1 MGMGTQT
8 PDDLSDFTREQRTY
22 LAKTKTVLLAGNG
35 PAVLVLTEMP
45 GISPDVADFARRI
58 VDIGCTV
65 VVPSLYGEPGRP
77 VTVGYSVKSLAKG
90 CVAREFAAFSTKKSP
105 PVTDWLRALARDVHG
120 EAGGPGVGVV
130 GMCWSGGFALAMM
143 VDPVVVAPVLSQ
155 PSLPLGIG
163 RKRKAAPHLSKVD
176 LAVVKE
182 RVAEGCPVLGLRF
195 SEDSMSPAARFDT
208 LRRELGEG
216 FVAVE
221 IDSGAGNRNG
231 VSRRAHSVLT
241 LDLQDEP
248 GHATRRALDQV
259 LDLFRARL
267 LS

>member
-8 PDDLSDFTREQRTY
+8 PDDLGDFTREDKTY
-22 LAKTKTVLLAGNG
+22 LGKTKAVFTAGSG

-45 GISPDVADFARRI
+45 GISPDVAVFARRI
-58 VDIGCTV
+58 ADIGCTV
-65 VVPSLYGEPGRP
+65 VMPSLYGDPGRP
-77 VTVGYSVKSLAKG
+77 VSVGYSVKNLARG
-90 CVAREFAAFSTKKSP
+90 CIVREFAAFSTKKSP
-105 PVTDWLRALARDVHG
+105 PVTEWLRALARDVHG
-120 EAGGPGVGVV
+120 DIGGPGVGVV

-163 RKRKAAPHLSKVD
+163 RKRRAAPHLSKVD

-182 RVAEGCPVLGLRF
+182 RVAEGCPVLALRF
-195 SEDSMSPAARFDT
+195 SEDSMSPRDRFDT
-208 LRRELGEG
+208 LHRELGDG

-221 IDSGAGNRNG
+221 IDSGAGNSNG

-241 LDLQDEP
+241 LDLHDEP
-248 GHATRRALDQV
+248 GHATRQALDQV
-259 LDLFRARL
+259 LDFLRVRL
-267 LS
+267 SV